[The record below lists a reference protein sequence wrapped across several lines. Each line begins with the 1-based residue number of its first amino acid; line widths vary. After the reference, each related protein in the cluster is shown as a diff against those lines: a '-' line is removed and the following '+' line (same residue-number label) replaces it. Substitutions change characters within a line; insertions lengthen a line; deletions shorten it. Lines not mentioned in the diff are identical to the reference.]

1 VSKTYI
7 VKGGN
12 PLHGTVEVSG
22 SKNAATKM
30 MVASLLTSEPV
41 RLKNVPRIGE
51 VDFTVEML
59 RELGTQATWDS
70 EESSFLHL
78 TSPKIDTHKVSE
90 MWSGKNRIP
99 ILFAAPLL
107 HRLGYAEIPILGGD
121 AIGARPIDFHISGYK
136 ALGATV
142 EQKENVVIFKADKL
156 KGASITLPYPSVMA
170 TENLLLAS
178 VLAEGR
184 TVIKN
189 VAVEPEIINLM
200 DMLQKMGAMVF
211 HEPGRVFVIEGV
223 KTLSGVEHTI
233 VPDRIEA
240 ASFASAAVATRG
252 SVLVKGAI
260 QNDMRTYLNYMKKV
274 NGSFEVKEEGIWF
287 SHVGN
292 LKSTKIETG
301 VHPGFMTDWQPPF
314 SILLTQA
321 EGTSVVHETVYEQ
334 RFGYLETLKKMEAD
348 IQLFSECL
356 GGSECRFKERDC
368 LHSALIK
375 GPTVLKAA
383 DVDVPDI
390 RAGFAYVI
398 AALVAEGTSR
408 ITGAEKMER
417 GYERL
422 VEKLTSLG
430 ADIKVEEK

>member
-1 VSKTYI
+1 MHGI
-7 VKGGN
+7 VQ
-12 PLHGTVEVSG
+12 VSG
-22 SKNAATKM
+22 GKNAATKM

-59 RELGTQATWDS
+59 HELGTQATWDS
-70 EESSFLHL
+70 GESSFLHL
-78 TSPKIDTHKVSE
+78 SSPKLDTHKVSE
-90 MWSGKNRIP
+90 MWTGKNRIP

-107 HRLGYAEIPILGGD
+107 HRMGYAEIPILGGD
-121 AIGARPIDFHISGYK
+121 DIGARPIDFHIAGYK
-136 ALGATV
+136 AMGAEV
-142 EQKENVVIFKADKL
+142 EQKGNVVTFKADKL
-156 KGASITLPYPSVMA
+156 KGASITLPFPSVMA
-170 TENLLLAS
+170 TENLLLAA
-178 VLAEGR
+178 VLAEGK

-189 VAVEPEIINLM
+189 VAVEPEIISLM
-200 DMLQKMGAMVF
+200 NMLQKMGAMVF

-223 KTLSGVEHTI
+223 KSLSSVEHTI
-233 VPDRIEA
+233 IPDRTEA

-252 SVLVKGAI
+252 SVLIKGAI
-260 QNDMRTYLNYMKKV
+260 QDDMQTYLNFIRKV
-274 NGSFEVKEEGIWF
+274 GGSFEVKDEGIWF
-287 SHVGN
+287 SHVGP

-334 RFGYLETLKKMEAD
+334 RFGYLETLKKMGAD
-348 IQLFSECL
+348 VQLFTECL
-356 GGSECRFKERDC
+356 GSSECRFKESDRP
-368 LHSALIK
+368 HSAIIK
-375 GPTVLKAA
+375 GPTFLKAA
-383 DVDVPDI
+383 DVEVPDI

-408 ITGAEKMER
+408 ITGVEKMER

-430 ADIKVEEK
+430 ADIKVE